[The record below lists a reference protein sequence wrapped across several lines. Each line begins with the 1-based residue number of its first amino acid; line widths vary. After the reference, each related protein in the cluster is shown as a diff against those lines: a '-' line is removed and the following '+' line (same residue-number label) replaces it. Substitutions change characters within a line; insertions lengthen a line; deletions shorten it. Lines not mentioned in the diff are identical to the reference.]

1 MPRSLSERIHALG
14 ALVARLERDGQVSPA
29 DVSGVCTEADT
40 LAVLVALGL
49 VGNSPG
55 SSEGSPRAQAPR
67 QGPSRAATSTDPS
80 PALAGLDGAALRRLR
95 YRFAHRLGR
104 FSAIPAD
111 VTWEAATA
119 PGSPWRGTVEG
130 DGRRPSARPDTVP
143 VPTTGTLPGR
153 IGTGNG
159 THRDASGRIGT
170 GDGIGTHRDA
180 CGTPPSPVFPGLCDG
195 SGRIGT
201 HRDASPSS
209 PLTLPS
215 SPEIPEKEEDARGT
229 GENGTPI
236 GTHRDAQDR
245 DASGRIGTPSSPT
258 VPTRENPLEV
268 LARASRGRVSIYAST
283 HDQTELALQ
292 LGALGLVGEEL
303 ERFGA
308 ALAGDGLKTLW
319 PKSKAV
325 AALKPHGAVTAGFFL
340 CRAGDARMLA
350 DGVQRWREAQAEAAA
365 RKATPARPAAAP
377 SRPLPPPVDPAAA
390 GARARALLGRS
401 APPIAPAQV
410 SP

>member
-1 MPRSLSERIHALG
+1 MPRSLSERIRVLAD
-14 ALVARLERDGQVSPA
+14 LVASLERDGTVPVS
-29 DVSGVCTEADT
+29 DVAAACSEADA

-49 VGNSPG
+49 VRNSPG
-55 SSEGSPRAQAPR
+55 SSEGSSRHPRRLPLPPR
-67 QGPSRAATSTDPS
+67 VATSTDPT
-80 PALAGLDGAALRRLR
+80 PVVAGLDGAATRRLR

-130 DGRRPSARPDTVP
+130 DGRRPSTRPDTVP
-143 VPTTGTLPGR
+143 VPTTGTQGDATGTLPGR
-153 IGTGNG
+153 RG
-159 THRDASGRIGT
+159 THRDASTDRDASGRY
-170 GDGIGTHRDA
+170 RDA
-180 CGTPPSPVFPGLCDG
+180 CGTQPNPAFPGLCDA

-209 PLTLPS
+209 PLALPS
-215 SPEIPEKEEDARGT
+215 SPEIPEKEEEDARGT
-229 GENGTPI
+229 GENGTQN

-245 DASGRIGTPSSPT
+245 DASGRIGTPPSPT
-258 VPTRENPLEV
+258 VPTTRENPLEV

-308 ALAGDGLKTLW
+308 ALAGDGIRALW

-340 CRAGDARMLA
+340 CRTGDARMLT

-365 RKATPARPAAAP
+365 RATRKAAAPPARPIAA
-377 SRPLPPPVDPAAA
+377 LPDPKAA
-390 GARARALLGRS
+390 GARMRAILGRV
-401 APPIAPAQV
+401 APSVEVRP
-410 SP
+410 